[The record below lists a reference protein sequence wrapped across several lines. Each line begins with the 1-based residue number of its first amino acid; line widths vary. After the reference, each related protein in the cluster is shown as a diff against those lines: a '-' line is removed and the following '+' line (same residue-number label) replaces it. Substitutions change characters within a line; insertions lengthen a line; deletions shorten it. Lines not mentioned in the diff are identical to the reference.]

1 MIPANLGINEL
12 TIADFCRH
20 WKIKELA
27 VFGSAVQGGLRP
39 DSDIDLLVTFD
50 PQANWT
56 MFDHYQ
62 MENELTGMLAREVD
76 LVSIRALEENP
87 NPVYREQILRSAK
100 VLYAA

>member
-1 MIPANLGINEL
+1 MPVNLGINET
-12 TIADFCRH
+12 TIADFCRR

-27 VFGSAVQGGLRP
+27 VFGSAVHGGLRP

-50 PQANWT
+50 SEANWT

-62 MENELTGMLAREVD
+62 MENELTGLLAREVD

-87 NPVYREQILRSAK
+87 NPVYRDQILRSAK